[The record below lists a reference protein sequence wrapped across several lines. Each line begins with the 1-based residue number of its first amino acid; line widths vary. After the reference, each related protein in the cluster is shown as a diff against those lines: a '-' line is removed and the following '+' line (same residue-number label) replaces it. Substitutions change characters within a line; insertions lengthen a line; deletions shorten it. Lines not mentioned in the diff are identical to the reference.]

1 MTTGTVNTLI
11 ARCMVDPEFLA
22 LLSSDRD
29 AALRGYELDDR
40 TRSDFAALDIRRVIG
55 LATVITKVQNNG
67 LWQWIPNTRALTV
80 RYGLE
85 QELFAAFHRDH
96 QALRAGPRTRD
107 EQTRRFFD
115 FLGHALAEW
124 IPEETP
130 ALRDVFQHERLLW
143 ELRTIVAGGTDT
155 PCGTDTPVCAPGAP
169 APNGGLRAGFFS
181 SSPHETIAAI
191 REERFIPANVR
202 SAPQWLVY
210 HADIAAQTGRTLEVD
225 EMTGR
230 VLALAD
236 GTRSVAAIAR
246 ESGIDR
252 RRVKRLID
260 AAADAGLLTIPVR
273 RSH

>member
-1 MTTGTVNTLI
+1 MSTGTVNTLI

-29 AALRGYELDDR
+29 AALRGYDLDDR

-55 LATVITKVQNNG
+55 LAAVITKVQNNG

-85 QELFAAFHRDH
+85 QEIFAAFHREH

-130 ALRDVFQHERLLW
+130 GLRDVFQHERLLW
-143 ELRTIVAGGTDT
+143 ELRTSLAAGVAS
-155 PCGTDTPVCAPGAP
+155 A
-169 APNGGLRAGFFS
+169 LRVGFFS

-210 HADIAAQTGRTLEVD
+210 HADVNVQTVRTLEVD
-225 EMTGR
+225 EVTGR
-230 VLALAD
+230 VLALAG
-236 GTRSVAAIAR
+236 GTRSIAAIAR
-246 ESGIDR
+246 ECGIDR

-260 AAADAGLLTIPVR
+260 AAVDEGLITSPVR
-273 RSH
+273 RRH

>member
-1 MTTGTVNTLI
+1 MSTSTVNTLI

-22 LLSSDRD
+22 LLSSDRE
-29 AALRGYELDDR
+29 AALRCYDLDDR
-40 TRSDFAALDIRRVIG
+40 TRSDFAALDMRRVIG
-55 LATVITKVQNNG
+55 LAAVITKVQNNG
-67 LWQWIPNTRALTV
+67 LWQWIPYTRALTV

-85 QELFAAFHRDH
+85 QEIFAAFHREH

-130 ALRDVFQHERLLW
+130 ALRDVFLHERLWW
-143 ELRTIVAGGTDT
+143 EMRTSIAAGIPSALRV
-155 PCGTDTPVCAPGAP
+155 
-169 APNGGLRAGFFS
+169 GFFS

-202 SAPQWLVY
+202 RAPQCLVY
-210 HADIAAQTGRTLEVD
+210 SADLAAQTVRTLEVD
-225 EMTGR
+225 EETAR

-236 GTRSVAAIAR
+236 GTRTITAIAR
-246 ESGIDR
+246 ETGIDR
-252 RRVKRLID
+252 RRVRRLLD
-260 AAADAGLLTIPVR
+260 AAVDARLLTLPLH

>member
-1 MTTGTVNTLI
+1 MSTGTVNTLI

-55 LATVITKVQNNG
+55 LAAVITKVQNNG

-85 QELFAAFHRDH
+85 QELFAAFHREH

-107 EQTRRFFD
+107 EQTYRFFD

-130 ALRDVFQHERLLW
+130 ALRDVFLHERLLW
-143 ELRTIVAGGTDT
+143 EIRTIIAAGIPSALRT
-155 PCGTDTPVCAPGAP
+155 
-169 APNGGLRAGFFS
+169 GFFTT
-181 SSPHETIAAI
+181 SPHETIAAI

-202 SAPQWLVY
+202 NAPQWLLY
-210 HADIAAQTGRTLEVD
+210 HADIAAQTVRTLEVN
-225 EMTGR
+225 EESAR

-236 GTRSVAAIAR
+236 GTHSIAAMAR
-246 ESGIDR
+246 ECGIDR
-252 RRVKRLID
+252 RRVRRLLD
-260 AAADAGLLTIPVR
+260 AAVEAGLITNPIR

>member
-1 MTTGTVNTLI
+1 MSTGTVNTLI

-29 AALRGYELDDR
+29 AALRGYDLNDR

-55 LATVITKVQNNG
+55 LAAVITKVQNNG

-85 QELFAAFHRDH
+85 QELFAAFHREH

-115 FLGHALAEW
+115 FLGHALEEW

-143 ELRTIVAGGTDT
+143 ELRTIVA
-155 PCGTDTPVCAPGAP
+155 CGTDTLVCASGAP
-169 APNGGLRAGFFS
+169 APNGGLRVGFFS

-191 REERFIPANVR
+191 RAERFIPANVR

-210 HADIAAQTGRTLEVD
+210 HADIAAQTVRTLEVD
-225 EMTGR
+225 EVTGR

-236 GTRSVAAIAR
+236 GTRSIAAIAR
-246 ESGIDR
+246 ECGIDR

-260 AAADAGLLTIPVR
+260 AAVDAGLLTIPVR
-273 RSH
+273 RRH